1 MEEKSEITK
10 DVTEVVHFLR
20 SFLVLF
26 TSSFFSA
33 SNHLI
38 LLSSQRSLL
47 KTPLWYISTK
57 SWKVVLPKLLSN
69 WRQWSHAKGCI
80 QSDQR
85 CRREGLNT
93 PGKVGEVCVRI
104 NIRRKKEHIEEI
116 LYDSKH
122 SDRSWKVSQGED
134 SRNKG

>member
-10 DVTEVVHFLR
+10 DVTE
-20 SFLVLF
+20 
-26 TSSFFSA
+26 
-33 SNHLI
+33 
-38 LLSSQRSLL
+38 RSLL

-93 PGKVGEVCVRI
+93 PGKIHYEATGPEIWKCTGGKVDIFIAGIGTAGTVTGAGRFLKEKIPEIKVRLFVSGKMEEVVSGMLTKK
-104 NIRRKKEHIEEI
+104 RR
-116 LYDSKH
+116 
-122 SDRSWKVSQGED
+122 
-134 SRNKG
+134 